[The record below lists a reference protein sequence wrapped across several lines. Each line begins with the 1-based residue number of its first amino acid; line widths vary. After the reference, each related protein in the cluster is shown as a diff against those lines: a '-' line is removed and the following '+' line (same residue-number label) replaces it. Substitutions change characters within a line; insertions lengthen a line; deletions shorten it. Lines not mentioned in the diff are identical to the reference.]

1 MLTGKEL
8 RSTYLYYGSGCCCK
22 TASVSWIQNTLHHH
36 WLVEDWYSCVDEFE
50 FHHYNWRYMSSN
62 ETSSPIFH
70 LLMRNKKKMRCFD
83 LKNLTLTKSRHKLTE
98 IGIRHINIKKEREND
113 VFSSILR
120 KIGEDSKNLRNTFIA
135 SLGNNCRNKF
145 SQRL

>member
-1 MLTGKEL
+1 
-8 RSTYLYYGSGCCCK
+8 
-22 TASVSWIQNTLHHH
+22 
-36 WLVEDWYSCVDEFE
+36 
-50 FHHYNWRYMSSN
+50 
-62 ETSSPIFH
+62 
-70 LLMRNKKKMRCFD
+70 MRCFD
-83 LKNLTLTKSRHKLTE
+83 LKNLTLTKSRHKLTG

-120 KIGEDSKNLRNTFIA
+120 KIGEDSKNLRNIFIV

>member
-1 MLTGKEL
+1 
-8 RSTYLYYGSGCCCK
+8 
-22 TASVSWIQNTLHHH
+22 
-36 WLVEDWYSCVDEFE
+36 
-50 FHHYNWRYMSSN
+50 
-62 ETSSPIFH
+62 
-70 LLMRNKKKMRCFD
+70 MRCFD
-83 LKNLTLTKSRHKLTE
+83 LKNLILTKSRHKLTE